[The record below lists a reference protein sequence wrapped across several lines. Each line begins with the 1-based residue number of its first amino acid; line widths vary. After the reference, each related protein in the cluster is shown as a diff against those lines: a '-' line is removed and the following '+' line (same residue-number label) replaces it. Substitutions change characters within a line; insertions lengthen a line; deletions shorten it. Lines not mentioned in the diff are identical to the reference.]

1 MVTGD
6 HRDSPCFA
14 AQSSVP
20 RAPME
25 SGAEALMADGAGLRK
40 AGQLR
45 LLFFAPV
52 GYHIRA
58 QFNGRFYYPDATP

>member
-1 MVTGD
+1 
-6 HRDSPCFA
+6 
-14 AQSSVP
+14 
-20 RAPME
+20 ME